1 MDTGS
6 HGRRSQV
13 LRRLLHSPWT
23 VLVAAFVAS
32 RLAYAAL
39 GVAFDATPHSQ
50 FWQYL
55 DPLAVERDPLGSLA
69 DLHVQPPLFN
79 AGLAAAQELSPFPLA
94 VTEHAGFLLA
104 GLVLT
109 AAAYLLCRR
118 IGFGAR
124 AATVVALV
132 VSCNPTTV
140 LYENWLFYTYPVAVL
155 LVVAAVLAGRYAST
169 GRLRDG
175 VLFFAA
181 LGAVMLMRS
190 LFHPLWF
197 LVAGVGLAMLTVP
210 VRRREVVLVAVLPL
224 LVVLGIMARN
234 QARFD
239 QFTTST
245 WFGMNLA
252 RATTLQIPEAE
263 RARLVE
269 EGSLSVL
276 ALRPTFEYYHL
287 YADTGYGTPP
297 SEPTGSPVLD
307 HPVRSDGSPNF
318 NYLGYLGV
326 YGQYQD
332 DAVASIRLRP
342 GAYVRGQALAYAT
355 YLNSPTDFDFLDAN
369 RARIASLDRLWRT
382 AAYGELPPSLTAW
395 ARPGGSS
402 AVAQRL
408 STAGVLAAAALMAVA
423 VAGLRL
429 LSEVVRRRRPAGAAA
444 ALLFSW
450 ATVVYVTVAGNA
462 LDVGENQRF
471 RFEAEPLLL
480 VLSAWV
486 ARALWLRW
494 HRRTGPFS
502 ENRDRVAP
510 WSIARKLDG
519 TGTPDNDQT
528 GNNVRDLR
536 SPPLWA
542 HRTAPSGAGAGGP
555 PHGRAF

>member
-1 MDTGS
+1 MAPGEHDLDTPG
-6 HGRRSQV
+6 HDRRSKL
-13 LRRLLHSPWT
+13 LRSPWT
-23 VLVAAFVAS
+23 VLTTVFLAS

-39 GVAFDATPHSQ
+39 GVTFDATPHSQ

-55 DPLAVERDPLGSLA
+55 DPRAVQQDAVGSLA

-79 AGLAAAQELSPFPLA
+79 MGLAVAQELSPFPLA
-94 VTEHAGFLLA
+94 ATEHVAFLVA
-104 GLVLT
+104 GLALT
-109 AAAYLLCRR
+109 AATYLLCRR
-118 IGFGAR
+118 IGFGPR
-124 AATVVALV
+124 GATVVALV
-132 VSCNPTTV
+132 VACNPTAV

-155 LVVAAVLAGRYAST
+155 LVVAAALAGRYAST

-175 VLFFAA
+175 ALFFASLA
-181 LGAVMLMRS
+181 AVMLMRS
-190 LFHPLWF
+190 LFHPVWF
-197 LVAGVGLAMLTVP
+197 LVAGVGLAILTVP
-210 VRRREVVLVAVLPL
+210 ARRREVVLVSVVPL
-224 LVVLGIMARN
+224 LLVLGIMARN
-234 QARFD
+234 HVRFD

-263 RARLVE
+263 RIRLVD

-276 ALRPTFEYYHL
+276 ALRPTFEYYHV
-287 YADTGYGTPP
+287 YADSGYGTPP

-326 YGQYQD
+326 YGQYQA

-355 YLNSPTDFDFLDAN
+355 YLNSPTNFTFLDAN

-395 ARPGGSS
+395 ARSEGSS
-402 AVAQRL
+402 HFAQRM
-408 STAGVLAAAALMAVA
+408 SSAGIFVAAGLLAVA

-429 LSEVVRRRRPAGAAA
+429 LGEVVRRRRRPTDAAA

-450 ATVVYVTVAGNA
+450 ATVAYVTVAGNA

-480 VLSAWV
+480 VLVAWV
-486 ARALWLRW
+486 VRMLWLRW
-494 HRRTGPFS
+494 HRRG
-502 ENRDRVAP
+502 
-510 WSIARKLDG
+510 L
-519 TGTPDNDQT
+519 
-528 GNNVRDLR
+528 
-536 SPPLWA
+536 PLE
-542 HRTAPSGAGAGGP
+542 SG
-555 PHGRAF
+555 RR